1 MKTSR
6 NKLLDSINLIW
17 TIAAKDILAS
27 LRNKL
32 MLSLVLG
39 MGFMLLMPKLLGL
52 MLVPPEIRVLVY
64 DPEESRLTAELEASD
79 QYQVQRA
86 RSITEMKQVIGTM
99 GFGLGAKF
107 GLAMPD
113 DFDQIL
119 EAGGQ
124 LELDGYVAWAN
135 RMKAP
140 QLIIDYEE
148 QIEELVGQPVSINVE
163 GNIVYPPADSA
174 LWLLMT
180 AITPVIVI
188 LMMGIQLVPTLLFE
202 EKQTKTMAALLVS
215 PASIS
220 QVVVGKALVG
230 FFYVMVAASVV
241 FAINWVGVVHWEMVL
256 LFVLG
261 TGIFSV
267 GVGLVLGSF
276 FERQQDAVG
285 LTMLLIVFFIGALFA
300 SMLGLDMPAVAQ
312 AMLPWVPSVALAEI
326 IRFVFLENV
335 PREQALAQFGSVLA
349 ISALL
354 YALVVWK
361 VRRSDR

>member
-119 EAGGQ
+119 DSTVMWPG
-124 LELDGYVAWAN
+124 
-135 RMKAP
+135 P
-140 QLIIDYEE
+140 
-148 QIEELVGQPVSINVE
+148 IE
-163 GNIVYPPADSA
+163 
-174 LWLLMT
+174 
-180 AITPVIVI
+180 
-188 LMMGIQLVPTLLFE
+188 
-202 EKQTKTMAALLVS
+202 
-215 PASIS
+215 
-220 QVVVGKALVG
+220 
-230 FFYVMVAASVV
+230 
-241 FAINWVGVVHWEMVL
+241 
-256 LFVLG
+256 
-261 TGIFSV
+261 
-267 GVGLVLGSF
+267 
-276 FERQQDAVG
+276 
-285 LTMLLIVFFIGALFA
+285 
-300 SMLGLDMPAVAQ
+300 
-312 AMLPWVPSVALAEI
+312 
-326 IRFVFLENV
+326 
-335 PREQALAQFGSVLA
+335 
-349 ISALL
+349 
-354 YALVVWK
+354 
-361 VRRSDR
+361 